1 MQSNGF
7 NLLNILLIAGVIQGF
22 LFNIITF
29 FKNKLS
35 YKAIL
40 FLNLTIFFLSANN
53 LQAWLINKNFI
64 SSNFYIKYMQIPWY
78 FFLVPMFY
86 LFLINYLKF
95 NKRYK
100 SFLVFSIVLFAVAV
114 ITRLVLLIYLNTH
127 DYSQEYIDGF
137 INQYNL
143 IEETII
149 FVYSISI
156 FYYSVYIIFT
166 YKKEL
171 LYILNFDNLN
181 WIKFF
186 LFFSMGLVLL
196 WIIALYKSH
205 ELSKFNPSK
214 YYDPIRISISILIYW
229 LGYHGTN
236 QLRFVNNRIFIRN
249 QIRSRIAVNQPVKI
263 RNEDGVDDKKQQAQ
277 FIEIDSYINN
287 TKKFTDA
294 KLSLESLAEE
304 LKIST
309 SFLSSIINKGNK
321 TSFTDYINDY
331 RVNQAKELLKDVE
344 YANYKI
350 LSIGMESGFNSKST
364 FYSAFKKHTGITPV
378 QYKKSVLNFDEQ

>member
-1 MQSNGF
+1 M
-7 NLLNILLIAGVIQGF
+7 
-22 LFNIITF
+22 
-29 FKNKLS
+29 
-35 YKAIL
+35 
-40 FLNLTIFFLSANN
+40 
-53 LQAWLINKNFI
+53 
-64 SSNFYIKYMQIPWY
+64 
-78 FFLVPMFY
+78 
-86 LFLINYLKF
+86 
-95 NKRYK
+95 
-100 SFLVFSIVLFAVAV
+100 
-114 ITRLVLLIYLNTH
+114 IYLNTH
-127 DYSQEYIDGF
+127 NYSQEYTDGF
-137 INQYNL
+137 IDQYNL

-171 LYILNFDNLN
+171 LFILNFDNLN

-205 ELSKFNPSK
+205 ELAKFNPSE

-236 QLRFVNNRIFIRN
+236 QLRFVNSRIFIRN
-249 QIRSRIAVNQPVKI
+249 QIRSQINVNQSVKI
-263 RNEDGVDDKKQQAQ
+263 RNEDNRDDNKQQAH

-350 LSIGMESGFNSKST
+350 LSIGLESGFNSKST

>member
-1 MQSNGF
+1 MQPNGF

-35 YKAIL
+35 YKAIR

-64 SSNFYIKYMQIPWY
+64 SNNFYIKYMQIPWY

-127 DYSQEYIDGF
+127 DYSQIYIDGF

-166 YKKEL
+166 YKKEF

-186 LFFSMGLVLL
+186 LFF
-196 WIIALYKSH
+196 LY
-205 ELSKFNPSK
+205 
-214 YYDPIRISISILIYW
+214 
-229 LGYHGTN
+229 GVG
-236 QLRFVNNRIFIRN
+236 FI
-249 QIRSRIAVNQPVKI
+249 
-263 RNEDGVDDKKQQAQ
+263 VD
-277 FIEIDSYINN
+277 NC
-287 TKKFTDA
+287 
-294 KLSLESLAEE
+294 SL
-304 LKIST
+304 
-309 SFLSSIINKGNK
+309 
-321 TSFTDYINDY
+321 
-331 RVNQAKELLKDVE
+331 
-344 YANYKI
+344 
-350 LSIGMESGFNSKST
+350 
-364 FYSAFKKHTGITPV
+364 
-378 QYKKSVLNFDEQ
+378 